1 MEEEAVTIAELEK
14 LRKKA
19 DESVARF
26 SKAFAEFKVR
36 IEKDFESFCED
47 EKAVREILAIKSEQ
61 V

>member
-1 MEEEAVTIAELEK
+1 

-19 DESVARF
+19 DERVARIT
-26 SKAFAEFKVR
+26 KAFAEFKVR